1 MRIAK
6 ISRGGQVQ
14 VPAEVRRRWATDRVT
29 IEDDGTSLRI
39 EPLPD
44 DPIGTAFGSLPARSS
59 LSSDEMRQRFRA
71 EEALAEERKWDR

>member
-14 VPAEVRRRWATDRVT
+14 VPAEVRRRWATDRVM